1 MKEKLQYRQSSLVIG
16 IWSLIIPDIMAL
28 ARKIAYNVVFNS
40 LLKIITT
47 VALSLLSIRLI
58 TGYLGKE
65 GFGDYTTILA
75 FFAFFAAI
83 ADLGI
88 GSMTARE
95 ISREGADEAEIL
107 GKVASLRLVSSIS
120 LFFVVPIALFFF
132 AYPLSVK
139 IGIWIASGAVI
150 FSSFSIFLNGI
161 FQKNVA
167 MDRIALIE
175 FFGKLVQVGCVFM
188 VVSLDLGFLAIVS
201 TLLASLIFNASL
213 SFLLSRKYATFPFQ
227 IDTRYWKTFLRNSLP
242 LGGSALITFF
252 YFKMDAILLSIIQG
266 SAAVGVYGVAYKVME
281 NLTFFPAMLA
291 GLILPILSRHIFTQ
305 HEKFVDIAD
314 TTFRVFT
321 IIVFPLVIG
330 GAFLSSD
337 IISIVSG
344 SGFEEA
350 VPVLE
355 ILMLSLAF
363 IFFGHYFNMILIV
376 GNLQKKLM
384 KLLFFVAIFNISMNV
399 LLISRYS
406 FIGAAATALM
416 TEALVAVSTGILV
429 YRFLGYRPA
438 FGKLFRVFGS
448 AALMA
453 TFLFFS
459 SNLPFLLSG
468 LLSVA
473 VYLGAL
479 WLFRAVTSEEIAALF
494 SKKESH
500 MVPADEPL

>member
-1 MKEKLQYRQSSLVIG
+1 
-16 IWSLIIPDIMAL
+16 MAL

-40 LLKIITT
+40 FLKIVTT

-88 GSMTARE
+88 GTMTARE

-107 GKVASLRLVSSIS
+107 GKISSLRVLASFL
-120 LFFVVPIALFFF
+120 LFLFVPIALFFF
-132 AYPLSVK
+132 SYPLPVK

-175 FFGKLVQVGCVFM
+175 FFGKLVQVGFVFL
-188 VVSLDLGFLAIVS
+188 VVSLDLGFLAIIS
-201 TLLASLIFNASL
+201 TLLASLIFNASF
-213 SFLLSRKYATFPFQ
+213 SFLLSRKYV
-227 IDTRYWKTFLRNSLP
+227 TFLFQVDREFWKKFLHNSLP

-291 GLILPILSRHIFTQ
+291 GLILPILSRHISSHKEQ
-305 HEKFVDIAD
+305 FVDVAD
-314 TTFRVFT
+314 TTFRVFS

-355 ILMLSLAF
+355 ILMVSLAF
-363 IFFGHYFNMILIV
+363 IFFGHYFNMLLIV

-384 KLLFFVAIFNISMNV
+384 KLLFFVAIFNISMNIV
-399 LLISRYS
+399 LISKYS
-406 FIGAAATALM
+406 FLGAAATALM
-416 TEALVAVSTGILV
+416 TECLVAVSTGVLV
-429 YRFLGYRPA
+429 YRFLRYRPA
-438 FGKLFRVFGS
+438 FGKLGRVFGS
-448 AALMA
+448 AGFMA
-453 TFLFFS
+453 GFLFLFS
-459 SNLPFLLSG
+459 DALPFLLAG

-473 VYLGAL
+473 VYLAAL
-479 WLFRAVTSEEIAALF
+479 WLFRAVTSEEIAELF

-500 MVPADEPL
+500 MVSAEEPL